1 MIASR
6 GIVQGLDLFVLSH
19 DLLQKVCNLYA
30 DHALARGYERAVP
43 SIDCGYAGQAES

>member
-19 DLLQKVCNLYA
+19 DLLQKVRNFHA
-30 DHALARGYERAVP
+30 VHALARGCERAVP
-43 SIDCGYAGQAES
+43 SID